1 MFPFGQPS
9 SGCRGPCATDVTDA
23 TNTQQIDTT
32 SDRRR
37 AASDQTLSH
46 IIFIFS
52 GLKDT
57 ATFRTADQNHFMH
70 STAHRPQVQ
79 ANGRP
84 SSNSAGDLPPVLPGL
99 RERTGFTS
107 CGAVPCFLHSTEG
120 ARPASDHTSLHDG
133 HFFCEDQL
141 VRRKPVAAEFI
152 CGKWP
157 VVNSD
162 RVQFAPNR
170 SADFGISDKS
180 SNADKQFPLRAPLL
194 TM

>member
-1 MFPFGQPS
+1 MSSVYRPSFLSTERITQCSRSVRPS

-79 ANGRP
+79 ANDRP
-84 SSNSAGDLPPVLPGL
+84 SSNSAGTYTALSCRRSTGTDRVHVL
-99 RERTGFTS
+99 R
-107 CGAVPCFLHSTEG
+107 CGSLILHSTEV

-152 CGKWP
+152 CGQWP

-162 RVQFAPNR
+162 RVQLAPNH
-170 SADFGISDKS
+170 SADFGISD
-180 SNADKQFPLRAPLL
+180 
-194 TM
+194 